1 MELVCLAGLQDMI
14 YPFKNKIRGEII
26 TFSDNFFYILYY
38 HCIKM
43 HPSRGNYHFK
53 QLWTGAAVLPNFAS
67 ILTSLEGG
75 IMIPA
80 SPVCATLKNA

>member
-14 YPFKNKIRGEII
+14 YPFKNKIRGEISHLMTI
-26 TFSDNFFYILYY
+26 FYILYY

-80 SPVCATLKNA
+80 SPVGATLKNA

>member
-1 MELVCLAGLQDMI
+1 
-14 YPFKNKIRGEII
+14 
-26 TFSDNFFYILYY
+26 
-38 HCIKM
+38 M